1 MRPKLSVDIPK
12 RLQRGSEIQAAVDPV
27 IPKTINIFKI

>member
-1 MRPKLSVDIPK
+1 VLRLSVVIPK
-12 RLQRGSEIQAAVDPV
+12 ISQRGSEIQAAVEPV

>member
-1 MRPKLSVDIPK
+1 MLRLSVVIPK
-12 RLQRGSEIQAAVDPV
+12 ILQSGSDIHAAVDPV